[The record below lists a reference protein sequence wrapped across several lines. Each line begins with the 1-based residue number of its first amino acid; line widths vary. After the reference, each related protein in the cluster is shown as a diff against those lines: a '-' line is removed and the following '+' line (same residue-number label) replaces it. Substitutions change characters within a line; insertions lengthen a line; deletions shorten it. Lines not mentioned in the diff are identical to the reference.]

1 MEKDLDGR
9 FERLEKALNNMI
21 DSVVKNNPSE
31 QLAEE
36 LVAAQDD
43 VMAGLKLLET
53 HQNNYARI
61 QQLRREVSRYDDQIK
76 DIINSLWQMR
86 KELVAVTATPPGGSK
101 YQFTTE
107 ELLTFARQISRKT
120 LPLPGV
126 LNSYLDANTAR
137 PAEPESQT
145 AQTPNT
151 SFNFGLS
158 NASIGTPGP
167 MSASTPNTA
176 ANDTTTQQTSQLP
189 PSQPYTKPPTT
200 EEKLPA
206 HLKPAVN
213 PLLEASFQPW
223 PTAEQIRSGALADI
237 QRLVDKGIDPKNYD
251 PAEEERKRVAEEQ
264 AKKEAEEQARREREE
279 AERRMREERER
290 MARERERARQMEA
303 VASGAGGR
311 GAERRDSVAVGMGR
325 AANKPKQ
332 FTFLGADDDDEDD
345 EDD

>member
-1 MEKDLDGR
+1 MDKELDGR

-36 LVAAQDD
+36 LVAAQDG
-43 VMAGLKLLET
+43 VTEGLRLLEK

-61 QQLRREVSRYDDQIK
+61 QQLRQDVSRYDDQIK
-76 DIINSLWQMR
+76 DIIHSLWQMR

-107 ELLTFARQISRKT
+107 DLLTYARLISRQT
-120 LPLPGV
+120 LPLPPV
-126 LNSYLDANTAR
+126 LKNHLESNASR
-137 PAEPESQT
+137 PADPESQT
-145 AQTPNT
+145 AQTPNA
-151 SFNFGLS
+151 SFNFGFS
-158 NASIGTPGP
+158 NASIGTPAP
-167 MSASTPNTA
+167 LSASTPNTA
-176 ANDTTTQQTSQLP
+176 ANEAATTQHTSQLP
-189 PSQPYTKPPTT
+189 LSQPYTKPPTT

-213 PLLEASFQPW
+213 PLLDTGFQPW
-223 PTAEQIRSGALADI
+223 PTPEQIRSGALADI

-251 PAEEERKRVAEEQ
+251 PEEEERKRVAEEQ
-264 AKKEAEEQARREREE
+264 AKKEAEERARREREE

-303 VASGAGGR
+303 AASGAAGGSDGR
-311 GAERRDSVAVGMGR
+311 TDSVAVGMGR

-332 FTFLGADDDDEDD
+332 FTFLGADDDDEDE
-345 EDD
+345 ED